1 MSRGPRPPISV
12 ATVTF
17 AMLATLG
24 LIATPFFVFAGLA
37 ARDPAS
43 GPVLVAAG
51 VAIGLLSLLVL
62 GMAIVIGLLN
72 KIEWSV
78 RRSHDER
85 AARPAAGVPAVHAP
99 APDPVLSPLPDGSF
113 RLRGFDRAFQTRE
126 EALEALWSAAGRT
139 LEKDR

>member
-1 MSRGPRPPISV
+1 MSLGPRPPISV

-17 AMLATLG
+17 SILATIG
-24 LIATPFFVFAGLA
+24 LIAAPLFVFAGLA
-37 ARDPAS
+37 AREPAS
-43 GPVLVAAG
+43 GPMLVAAG

-78 RRSHDER
+78 CRSHDER
-85 AARPAAGVPAVHAP
+85 AARPSTDVPTVHAP
-99 APDPVLSPLPDGSF
+99 VPVLSPLPDGSF
-113 RLRGFDRAFQTRE
+113 RLRGSDRAFRTRE
-126 EALEALWSAAGRT
+126 EAVEALWSAAGRT